1 MLRVLVVED
10 EGLISMVASLALEDA
25 GFHVTVAMDGMEGL
39 QIARQD
45 KPELIITDF
54 MMPRMSGLELIRQLR
69 DGGFSGPI
77 ILATSI
83 PESSLPEQ
91 PGHDA
96 YIAKPY
102 REEQLLAVVERVVD
116 RSPDGSGDHGPG

>member
-1 MLRVLVVED
+1 MLRVLIVED
-10 EGLISMVASLALEDA
+10 EPLISLVASVALEDA
-25 GFHVTVAMDGMEGL
+25 GFHVTVAMDGLEGL

-45 KPELIITDF
+45 MPELIITDF

-69 DGGFSGPI
+69 EGGFDRPV

-83 PESSLPEQ
+83 PEGSLPDQ
-91 PGHDA
+91 PGYDA

-102 REEQLLAVVERVVD
+102 REAELLSAVERVI
-116 RSPDGSGDHGPG
+116 SHGAGPRD

>member
-1 MLRVLVVED
+1 MLRVLIVED
-10 EGLISMVASLALEDA
+10 EPLISLVASLALEDA
-25 GFHVTVAMDGMEGL
+25 GFHVTVAMDGLEGL

-45 KPELIITDF
+45 MPELIITDF

-69 DGGFSGPI
+69 EGGFNRPV

-83 PESSLPEQ
+83 PEGSLPDQ
-91 PGHDA
+91 PGYDA

-102 REEQLLAVVERVVD
+102 REAELLSAVERVI
-116 RSPDGSGDHGPG
+116 SHGAGPRD